1 MVVENIFKIQF
12 NFSMTPVWW
21 GVWRERPADISS
33 CVQVQVQASSSS
45 AHRDLTV
52 DCGLTVQANFPIR
65 PHCAGPAACPGSH
78 LQSLCWPLL
87 GGLLTSWP
95 QFEVVMAELLCGLT
109 CCGGRAWAAVC
120 RTGEVS
126 VNDPETD
133 RELPLLERHV
143 ITYWSTTSLL
153 HSFVI
158 NKLSLSLSLY
168 LSLLLSLPVLFTH
181 KNCLSD
187 LCRSA

>member
-95 QFEVVMAELLCGLT
+95 QFEVVMTELLCGLT

-133 RELPLLERHV
+133 RELPLLASCHHV
-143 ITYWSTTSLL
+143 LEHNVSLTQL
-153 HSFVI
+153 CNQQIIS
-158 NKLSLSLSLY
+158 LSLSLSP
-168 LSLLLSLPVLFTH
+168 SLTSSPVYP
-181 KNCLSD
+181 
-187 LCRSA
+187 